1 MFENSDHIDSSLSTL
16 GNASNCL
23 GNNSVNPLQ
32 TDWTGFNSHRLLA
45 LAGETLINTWQ
56 NQTNP
61 IQALVYTPGDILNIV
76 TTVNQAIDAT
86 KDTLTGL
93 LKNPQIDQIMGVSF
107 GANYKQ
113 SFTDNLLNNLAKN
126 DFYKAP
132 NIVLISD
139 QTFNGAYATQ
149 NNIIYL
155 SQEFVAN
162 NLNNLGEIKGVLLE
176 EFGHYIDA
184 KINVQDSPG
193 DEGDI
198 FSRLVQGQSI
208 SNDEL
213 LSLKS
218 ENDGKLITVNGQEI
232 FIEQNTFQSA
242 ISSSPVGAGF
252 TKNNGGWTNNNDYP
266 RMLADVNGDGKVDI
280 VGFGASSVFVSLSN
294 GNGTFQNTISSS
306 PVGAGFTKNNGG
318 WTNNNDY
325 PRMLADVNAD
335 GKADIVGFA
344 ASSVFVSLSNGNG
357 TFQNAISSSPPGA
370 GFTQNNGGWTN
381 NNDYPRMLADVNGD
395 KKADIVGFA
404 ANQVLTSFGVTSVA
418 PPVYNP
424 PNRLSQL
431 LNKSTPLTIQEIQE
445 SRSLIGQ
452 RPDSERGNLY
462 SQLQYKTPYFNQRD
476 NGYKDI
482 ADVMCN
488 VTTLANCLTSL
499 GVQNPNSS
507 KQFEDVLEDRLRN
520 DPNKYPSSNGTNAR
534 YWWSNLSKLAESFGV
549 RSSGTKSLQG
559 FSSSDTKF
567 FQDFVR
573 NNWESGLRQGKA
585 VMAGVYTTQPG
596 HIIRVVGVDWQ
607 RGGLVI
613 DDPYGRAQDTAG
625 SDYKRNNYN
634 RSGISDTRNTSSRT
648 NVNTQEGQDEAGNGK
663 QNFWSWSYCAEV
675 FGNTWYLILG

>member
-1 MFENSDHIDSSLSTL
+1 M
-16 GNASNCL
+16 
-23 GNNSVNPLQ
+23 
-32 TDWTGFNSHRLLA
+32 
-45 LAGETLINTWQ
+45 
-56 NQTNP
+56 
-61 IQALVYTPGDILNIV
+61 
-76 TTVNQAIDAT
+76 
-86 KDTLTGL
+86 
-93 LKNPQIDQIMGVSF
+93 
-107 GANYKQ
+107 
-113 SFTDNLLNNLAKN
+113 
-126 DFYKAP
+126 
-132 NIVLISD
+132 
-139 QTFNGAYATQ
+139 
-149 NNIIYL
+149 
-155 SQEFVAN
+155 
-162 NLNNLGEIKGVLLE
+162 
-176 EFGHYIDA
+176 
-184 KINVQDSPG
+184 QDSPG

-198 FSRLVQGQSI
+198 FSRLVQSQSI
-208 SNDEL
+208 SNKEL
-213 LSLKS
+213 SSLKS
-218 ENDGKLITVNGQEI
+218 ENDGKFITVNGQEI

-266 RMLADVNGDGKVDI
+266 RMLADVNGDGRTDI

-294 GNGTFQNTISSS
+294 GNGTFQNAVSSS

-325 PRMLADVNAD
+325 PRMLADVNGDGRTDIVGFAASSVFVSLSNGNGTFQNAVSSSPVGAGFTKNNGGWTNNNDYPRMLADVNGDGKADIVGLGASSVFVSLSNGNGTFQNAVSSSPVGAGFTKNNGGWTNNNDYPRMLADVNGDGKADIVGLGASSVFVSLSNGNGTFQNAVSSSPVGAGFTKNNGGWTNNNDYPRMLADANGD

-357 TFQNAISSSPPGA
+357 TFQNAVSSSPVGA

-418 PPVYNP
+418 PPVYNS

-445 SRSLIGQ
+445 SRTLIGQ

-534 YWWSNLSKLAESFGV
+534 YWWSNLSNLAESFGV

-634 RSGISDTRNTSSRT
+634 RSGISNTSNTSSR
-648 NVNTQEGQDEAGNGK
+648 NNINTQQGQDEAGNGK

>member
-266 RMLADVNGDGKVDI
+266 RMLADVN
-280 VGFGASSVFVSLSN
+280 
-294 GNGTFQNTISSS
+294 
-306 PVGAGFTKNNGG
+306 
-318 WTNNNDY
+318 
-325 PRMLADVNAD
+325 AD

-357 TFQNAISSSPPGA
+357 TFQNAISSSPVGA
-370 GFTQNNGGWTN
+370 GFTKNNGGWTN